1 MSGVKLHPSAMSGWV
16 LLSASGNIN
25 KYRPSGEDIYLKRE
39 TGMKFEDE
47 IYIVPCSAVEVT
59 LNWVDNLL
67 VKVTLKAVL
76 FVNYSD
82 PAIKAE
88 VKWYLEDGASKPC
101 SVACYDG
108 RDEYEP
114 QGQLRTDLLHRLVL
128 LVKTFP
134 QLLRNKILKSL
145 KELHADSIPKVEEV
159 VVGVPDVP
167 AVSVPASKSKSRP
180 FNGFSSAPNGTK
192 AWAVAEG
199 KRRVA
204 GCAPRKMPV

>member
-1 MSGVKLHPSAMSGWV
+1 MNGVKLQPSAMNGWV
-16 LLSASGNIN
+16 LLSASGSIN

-39 TGMKFEDE
+39 SSMKFEDE

-76 FVNYSD
+76 FINYSD

-88 VKWYLEDGASKPC
+88 VKWCFYDNGSKPC
-101 SVACYDG
+101 SIACYDG

-128 LVKTFP
+128 LVRTFP
-134 QLLRNKILKSL
+134 QLLRNKILKPL
-145 KELHADSIPKVEEV
+145 KELHADSIPKTEV
-159 VVGVPDVP
+159 LVP
-167 AVSVPASKSKSRP
+167 VSQ
-180 FNGFSSAPNGTK
+180 NGFSKKSASL
-192 AWAVAEG
+192 AI
-199 KRRVA
+199 
-204 GCAPRKMPV
+204 

>member
-1 MSGVKLHPSAMSGWV
+1 
-16 LLSASGNIN
+16 
-25 KYRPSGEDIYLKRE
+25 
-39 TGMKFEDE
+39 
-47 IYIVPCSAVEVT
+47 VT

-67 VKVTLKAVL
+67 VRVTLKAVL
-76 FVNYSD
+76 FVNYSG
-82 PAIKAE
+82 PAIKSE
-88 VKWYLEDGASKPC
+88 VKWYLDDNASKPC
-101 SVACYDG
+101 SIVCYNG

-114 QGQLRTDLLHRLVL
+114 QDQLRTDLLHRLVL

-145 KELHADSIPKVEEV
+145 KELHADSIPKVEVTEAV
-159 VVGVPDVP
+159 VVPDVTVP
-167 AVSVPASKSKSRP
+167 VSKKDKTRP

-204 GCAPRKMPV
+204 GCAPRKIPV